1 MAETL
6 ALLLGVPSTVDDFVG
21 RARTLN
27 SDYLLQYRP
36 ATDDD
41 DPEASLHAAWHARYG
56 PIIGSPLSSL
66 IETCTRLRLTAQPR
80 ATLDDVR
87 AASATHRVV
96 VILTHW
102 KGSDVLF
109 DDVSKHCTESDV
121 VGRARSRD
129 SPLSRWLVERID
141 PPRSWWRRLGRRKSR
156 TRPLSALLH
165 DAVNNGP
172 DTHASG
178 HGLAAPFALPVTGR
192 ASRRD
197 ELDRILDGLIQP
209 GNRLELFDGLHSP
222 QTFTQAIDPKF
233 AGWLD
238 LAACTSTVLGD
249 YVGRSRRG
257 RLRVLQFADNQD
269 FMWQAHCL
277 AVAFEQAMLGQMDY
291 ANARWAADAAL
302 RAALNSTTPRG
313 TTNHRSRGSA

>member
-6 ALLLGVPSTVDDFVG
+6 ALLVGVPSTIGDFVN
-21 RARTLN
+21 RARALD

-36 ATDDD
+36 TGDDD
-41 DPEASLHAAWHARYG
+41 NPEASLHAAWHARYG

-66 IETCTRLRLTAQPR
+66 LETCSRLGLTAWPC

-87 AASATHRVV
+87 TASTAHRVV
-96 VILTHW
+96 VVLTHW

-109 DDVSKHCTESDV
+109 DDVSEHCTVSDV
-121 VGRARSRD
+121 AGRVRSCD
-129 SPLSRWLVERID
+129 SPLSRWLLERID
-141 PPRSWWRRLGRRKSR
+141 PPQSWWGKLRRRKLGSR
-156 TRPLSALLH
+156 ALSTLLH

-172 DTHASG
+172 DTDASG
-178 HGLAAPFALPVTGR
+178 DGLAAPLALRVTGR

-197 ELDRILDGLIQP
+197 ELDRILHGLIQP
-209 GNRLELFDGLHSP
+209 GNRIELFDGLHSP
-222 QTFTQAIDPKF
+222 HTFAQAIDSEF
-233 AGWLD
+233 AGLLD

-277 AVAFEQAMLGQMDY
+277 AVAFEQAALGRMDY
-291 ANARWAADAAL
+291 ADARWAADAAL
-302 RAALNSTTPRG
+302 RAALNVTTPRG
-313 TTNHRSRGSA
+313 TSNRRSRGSV